1 MKSHIVSIYN
11 GKILLSTSLDSD
23 AFGRTQY
30 TREIDEAGFVA
41 TVPPDAENCG
51 GVSFGQWKFDGT
63 RTDEN
68 GIAAFEGTADE
79 NGITLLEIFEKGSP
93 AEMLAAATAVCSALT
108 AALEQNIAMEAV
120 GAEGIILFADGA
132 DAGGADTTDGTNA
145 TDTARESTKP
155 LYTRVLFLPANLFD
169 RSANNTHGQYAD
181 FQGYFIRKGL
191 SGRESL
197 LFTRAVIAY
206 RALCAA
212 LPYSE
217 PDLSKRQADIFD
229 ARFVP
234 SYMQVNGLDAG
245 LASAID
251 CGLQV
256 SAEEKPLPGER
267 RFVNEKNAERR
278 KKILGVAEKFSLQ
291 TFVRELRQQNGE
303 EPVARAPELPEAEF
317 IARREAF
324 LKKQQSQVKRRRF
337 TRRNH
342 SRLLVAGLAIALALW
357 AGISFHR
364 ENRKLA
370 TSRGLTSWET
380 TQELYATIHKS
391 SVPHLQEIAKG
402 KNVKNLRQIV
412 SGFYVTNRSR
422 FAMNQNEDTVSTAE
436 WLFLRNK
443 TRYWQYGLTQLHID
457 GKSANVFYKYPTR
470 GDNPPQ
476 LAAEDGVQLNRGAT
490 VQHKAEYYLVN
501 SDGDARLSVNRVR
514 DTVTLTWKGGR
525 WIVTDIQS
533 RNKQLFV
540 FTKDFSADYQAALDA
555 TGGDVAKSVAI
566 MREKYEWLPT
576 DAELAAGEQS
586 LLERLR

>member
-1 MKSHIVSIYN
+1 M
-11 GKILLSTSLDSD
+11 LSTSLDSD

-41 TVPPDAENCG
+41 TMPPCAEDCG
-51 GVSFGQWKFDGT
+51 GVSFDRWKFDGT
-63 RTDEN
+63 KTDEN
-68 GIAAFEGTADE
+68 GIAAFEGTADG
-79 NGITLLEIFEKGSP
+79 NGKTLLEIFETGST
-93 AEMLAAATAVCSALT
+93 EEVQAAAIAACTALT
-108 AALEQNIAMEAV
+108 AAIEQNIPMDAV
-120 GAEGIILFADGA
+120 GAEGIILFADAVTKTAHTAGGMDTATANGA
-132 DAGGADTTDGTNA
+132 DVADGTLVADADT
-145 TDTARESTKP
+145 KP
-155 LYTRVLFLPANLFD
+155 PYTRVLSLPANLFD

-206 RALCAA
+206 RALCGA
-212 LPYSE
+212 LPYGE
-217 PDLSKRQADIFD
+217 PDLSRRQADIFD

-234 SYMQVNGLDAG
+234 CYMQVNGLDAS

-267 RFVNEKNAERR
+267 RFVNEKNAGKR
-278 KKILGVAEKFSLQ
+278 KKILAVAEKFSLAA
-291 TFVRELRQQNGE
+291 FANELRWKNGE
-303 EPVARAPELPEAEF
+303 TTDSRAPELPEAEF
-317 IARREAF
+317 TARREAF
-324 LKKQQSQVKRRRF
+324 LKKQQALVKRRRF

-342 SRLLVAGLAIALALW
+342 SRLLVAGIAIALAVW
-357 AGISFHR
+357 AGVSFHQ
-364 ENRKLA
+364 ENKKLA
-370 TSRGLTSWET
+370 TSKGLTSWET

-402 KNVKNLRQIV
+402 KNLKNLKQIV

-443 TRYWQYGLTQLHID
+443 TRYWQYGLTQLQID
-457 GKSANVFYKYPTR
+457 GRPANVFYIYPTR
-470 GDNPPQ
+470 ADNPPQ
-476 LAAEDGVQLNRGAT
+476 LAAEEGIQLKRGAT

-525 WIVTDIQS
+525 WIVTDVQS

-555 TGGDVAKSVAI
+555 TGGDVIKSVAI

-586 LLERLR
+586 LLNRLR